1 LSVAPSAEGVGA
13 VDQLSPLPESS
24 LPVGFGIG
32 VLPSWWSSVA
42 VAVGLGVRGRW
53 VADGVYVEAGVAVA
67 LTSGEGVPP
76 TVS

>member
-1 LSVAPSAEGVGA
+1 M
-13 VDQLSPLPESS
+13 SPLPESS
-24 LPVGFGIG
+24 LPVGLGVG

-42 VAVGLGVRGRW
+42 VAVGLGVRGRC
-53 VADGVYVEAGVAVA
+53 VADGVSVELGVGVA